1 MAKKKAKKKAEKP
14 GKGVKVKKERAA
26 RSIDHGLV
34 PFRRSTTT
42 LLRRSI
48 DRLPTTGKIPTK
60 GWLPTIGVA
69 TFRRGTIDNL
79 HRHMG
84 RLPTISGSKTF
95 RLASTCLMHRTM
107 GRLPTIGRV
116 GRLTFHRDNINPPH
130 LSTVRLPTGA
140 WQMILKREK

>member
-1 MAKKKAKKKAEKP
+1 MAKKKAKKSAKKP
-14 GKGVKVKKERAA
+14 AKGVKVKKESMV

-48 DRLPTTGKIPTK
+48 DRLPTTSKIPTK
-60 GWLPTIGVA
+60 GRLPTMGVA

-84 RLPTISGSKTF
+84 RLPTYSRSQTF
-95 RLASTCLMHRTM
+95 RLASTCLMNRTM

-116 GRLTFHRDNINPPH
+116 GKPTFHHSTTNQPH

-140 WQMILKREK
+140 WQMILGREK